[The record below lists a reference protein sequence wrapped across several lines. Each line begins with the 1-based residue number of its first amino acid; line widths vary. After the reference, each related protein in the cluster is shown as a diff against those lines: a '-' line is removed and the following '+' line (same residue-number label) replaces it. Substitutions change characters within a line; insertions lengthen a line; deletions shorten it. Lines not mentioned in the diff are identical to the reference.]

1 MRKSFFKKL
10 SLGMALALVLGTTA
24 HAGVAQAAETW
35 TLKKDSKILYLNED
49 NQSNTKNFYDFNF
62 KNKPE
67 NWKKDYSF
75 AWSIADEEVATVA
88 KGGVVTAVSVGETV
102 VSCAITNKETNE
114 VVAVVTADVTV
125 QANAAKVEISNAAD
139 YDVTNGWYI
148 PTGVTIDLNR
158 TMWDENGNSTTKR
171 GVYVTDYTRWLATDM
186 EGNLVKEEVVA
197 INQATGE
204 FTFNVAGS
212 YYLWCETYQ
221 SSKNDAPTAWDYFA
235 VTVADEEVEI
245 AAVQKSIDTFEVQF
259 STALDATEFVKADFD
274 AALVVTNADE
284 NTELVRSTEVVYNED
299 KTLVTGVKVR
309 LWDEFQHNTEYKVVC
324 GELEAA
330 FTASIGM
337 VKEIVLKVAKTG
349 TVDAVA
355 GENIVYVEAEGKVE
369 NNTLSMT
376 FLDAAGIDVTSKY
389 SAENVKFTV
398 DGAEDYFDF
407 EEDELTVTVAEDEE
421 AAGKQLK
428 ITAEYITLND
438 EGDEVVNGVGSIVI
452 TAVNAPAAELTSVV
466 VGVISKGE
474 TPDYN
479 DKQAD
484 SHKKTVAAND
494 EDLYIAISA
503 IDNWGNKI
511 GNVGKD
517 DIGKFTFAVS
527 NDQIA
532 SVDEETGYFT
542 PFTEGTVRV
551 DIYYTDLSLD
561 EDDQKAVRVARQ
573 VVTIKKDREA
583 SKLQVSGNTKLEMDS
598 NVVADGKGTI
608 SNSVDIV
615 DKVTFKFTVEDN
627 HGEAVTNLTTSDF
640 VITSKNADVQN
651 ALANA
656 AITWNADAKAYLLEV
671 TNTVLKDAIANQNQK
686 KTINLE
692 FTVALASKDTA
703 AAKKEFTVAVAPL
716 TSVEPAKYEVVVT
729 DKINVAMKNTD
740 DAKVDITV
748 YALNSKGIRIQ
759 KIESLD
765 KLITMTGKDY
775 VKEKDGKIAAA
786 ELFGDAATGTALVY
800 TITAKD
806 GSFVNA
812 KGNAVVSAT
821 SEGALKLVSGEVMGI
836 SGSSIK
842 LATVASGSGFV
853 YTAKT
858 GDYEVTVYKID
869 KTVDK
874 KGNPDYDYKEVGSD
888 TFKVEKNPMAFAA
901 AQVST
906 TTSVANVPT
915 DLGKKLTWTTDDAVK
930 DIVTACYK
938 FTLDG
943 KDNETTTE
951 EMDMAFEVR
960 ANGNSLYVK
969 TVRLFYEVGN
979 GEVVVLEKSLNKTL
993 TVTEE

>member
-35 TLKKDSKILYLNED
+35 ALKKDSKILYLNED
-49 NQSNTKNFYDFNF
+49 NTSNTKNFYDFNF

-102 VSCAITNKETNE
+102 VSCEITDKATKE

-125 QANAAKVEISNAAD
+125 KANAADVEISNAD
-139 YDVTNGWYI
+139 EYDAELGLVI
-148 PTGVTIDLNR
+148 PTGTTINLDR

-171 GVYVTDYTRWLATDM
+171 GEYVTDYTRWSAAYID
-186 EGNLVKEEVVA
+186 GVAVEEEAVV

-204 FTFNVAGS
+204 FTFNVPGT
-212 YYLWCETYQ
+212 YVLVCETYQ
-221 SSKNDAPTAWDYFA
+221 SAANPKTTAQDS
-235 VTVADEEVEI
+235 VIVVVEDEEVEI
-245 AAVQKSIDTFEVQF
+245 AAVQKSVDTFEVVF
-259 STALDATEFVKADFD
+259 SAGLDATEFVKADFD

-284 NTELVRSTEVVYNED
+284 NTELVRSTELVYNED

-309 LWDEFQHNTEYKVVC
+309 LWDEFKHNTEYTVVC

-337 VKEIVLKVAKTG
+337 VKDIVLKVTKTG
-349 TVDAVA
+349 TVDAVKDA
-355 GENIVYVEAEGKVE
+355 NVVYIEADGKVE
-369 NNTLSMT
+369 TNTLSMA
-376 FLDAAGIDVTSKY
+376 FLDAAGIDVTEKH
-389 SAENVKFTV
+389 SAENVRFTV
-398 DGAEDYFDF
+398 DGDEDYFDF
-407 EEDELTVTVAEDEE
+407 DEDELTVTVPEDEE

-428 ITAEYITLND
+428 ITAEYITYNEED
-438 EGDEVVNGVGSIVI
+438 EEVVNGVGSIVI

-474 TPDYN
+474 TPSYD
-479 DKQAD
+479 DKQAEK
-484 SHKKTVAAND
+484 HKKTVAAND
-494 EDLYIAISA
+494 EDLYIAVSA
-503 IDNWGNKI
+503 VDNWGNKL
-511 GNVGKD
+511 GNNGTEEV
-517 DIGKFTFAVS
+517 GKFTFAVS

-551 DIYYTDLSLD
+551 DIYYTDLSVD

-598 NVVADGKGTI
+598 NVVVVDGKITET
-608 SNSVDIV
+608 VDIEET
-615 DKVTFKFTVEDN
+615 VTFKFTVEDN
-627 HGEAVTNLTTSDF
+627 HGEAVTNLTTDDF
-640 VITSKNADVQN
+640 VITSK
-651 ALANA
+651 
-656 AITWNADAKAYLLEV
+656 DAKVEAALENATIAWNKDASVYELKV
-671 TNTVLKDAIANQNQK
+671 TNTALKNAIEAAKSQK

-703 AAKKEFTVAVAPL
+703 AAKKDFTVAVAPL
-716 TSVEPAKYEVVVT
+716 TTTEIKDYEVVVT
-729 DKINVAMKNTD
+729 EKINVAMLGTEKS
-740 DAKVDITV
+740 KVDITV
-748 YALNSKGIRIQ
+748 YALNSKGIRVE

-775 VKEKDGKIAAA
+775 TKEKDGKIAAA
-786 ELFGDAATGTALVY
+786 ELFGDAATGSALVY
-800 TITAKD
+800 TITTKD

-812 KGNAVVSAT
+812 KGDAVVTAT
-821 SEGALKLVSGEVMGI
+821 SGGSLKLVSGEVMAI

-858 GDYEVTVYKID
+858 GEYEVTVYKID
-869 KTVDK
+869 KTVKNDK
-874 KGNPDYDYKEVGSD
+874 TKYDYKEVGAD
-888 TFKVEKNPMAFAA
+888 TFKVENSPMAFAA
-901 AQVST
+901 AQVET
-906 TTSVANVPT
+906 TTNVAEVPS
-915 DLGKKLTWTTDDAVK
+915 DLGKKLTWTTDKDVK

-943 KDNETTTE
+943 KDNEATTE

-960 ANGNSLYVK
+960 ANGNTLYVK
-969 TVRLFYEVGN
+969 TVRLFYEVAE
-979 GEVVVLEKSLNKTL
+979 GEFVVLEKSLNKTL